1 MRNIPFTKVEADG
14 NNFVLI
20 DALRMPELDWS
31 AQAVRMCAHHFGVG
45 ADGLLVLLPSHEAD
59 FRLRMFN
66 PDGTE
71 DACGN
76 GLRCAA
82 VYIRSVG
89 LSTKPEL
96 VFEAK
101 DGLRHV
107 ETVQGAGRS
116 PIVKANMG
124 RPSLRSADIPANL
137 DADEALDYPL
147 DVGGQVYR
155 MAAVLVG
162 TPHAVI
168 CAPLESFWTTI
179 PAASRAIEVHRA
191 FPERIN
197 VTWCS
202 VESPESLQIR
212 TWERGVGPTLGCGS
226 GACAALVA
234 AHLRGLTGT
243 HARVTSPGGAIEVN
257 WPGRGEIFMSG
268 PANVVFH
275 GKWSNG
281 VSGHRGR
288 SLPEP

>member
-1 MRNIPFTKVEADG
+1 MANRIAFTKVEAGG

-20 DALRMPELDWS
+20 DAPGMPELDWS
-31 AQAVRMCAHHFGVG
+31 ALAVRMCAHHFGVV
-45 ADGLLVLLPSHEAD
+45 ADGLLALLPSREAD

-76 GLRCAA
+76 GLLCAA
-82 VYIRSVG
+82 VYIRAVG
-89 LSTKPEL
+89 LSMESEL
-96 VFEAK
+96 LFQAK

-107 ETVQGAGRS
+107 EIVQDADGS
-116 PIVKANMG
+116 PIVRANMG
-124 RPSLRSADIPANL
+124 RPSLRPADIPANL

-147 DVGGQVYR
+147 DVGGHVYR
-155 MAAVLVG
+155 ISAVLVG

-168 CAPLESFWTTI
+168 CAPLESFRANI
-179 PAASRAIEVHRA
+179 PAASRTIETHPA

-197 VTWCS
+197 ITWCFQ
-202 VESPESLQIR
+202 ESSESLRIR

-243 HARVTSPGGAIEVN
+243 YARVTSPGGTTEVN
-257 WPGRGEIFMSG
+257 WPDRGDIFMSG
-268 PANVVFH
+268 PANIVFK
-275 GKWSNG
+275 GEWSDG
-281 VSGHRGR
+281 V
-288 SLPEP
+288 LE